1 RATKTVEIATPTYY
15 ANLVATR
22 AKKWDMSDDN
32 GSTVFT
38 TNSGAQT
45 PDKRQHEFYYFR
57 IRLMK

>member
-1 RATKTVEIATPTYY
+1 HCNLASSGFQRATKTVEIATPTYY

-38 TNSGAQT
+38 TNS
-45 PDKRQHEFYYFR
+45 
-57 IRLMK
+57 